1 MYRIEFSRLAKEKLD
16 KLDKSDQKRIIKKLV
31 EIKVA
36 DNPYRYFEPLKGV
49 SARKAR
55 AGNYRIIA
63 DVDVKNKTIYVLTIG
78 HRREIYRK
86 LPRP

>member
-1 MYRIEFSRLAKEKLD
+1 MYHIEFSRLAKEKLD
-16 KLDKSDQKRIIKKLV
+16 KLGKSDRRRIIKKLLK
-31 EIKVA
+31 IKVT
-36 DNPYRYFEPLKGV
+36 DNPYRFFGPLKGV

-55 AGNYRIIA
+55 AGDYRIIA

-86 LPRP
+86 LPRQ